1 MLDAPLETRYKL
13 LPWLTRR
20 QLRPQSPSQSQSQ
33 LEFESESESGS
44 SLTCTSASTT
54 TAAAAAINGLIALI
68 IVVAL

>member
-20 QLRPQSPSQSQSQ
+20 QLRPQSPSQSQ